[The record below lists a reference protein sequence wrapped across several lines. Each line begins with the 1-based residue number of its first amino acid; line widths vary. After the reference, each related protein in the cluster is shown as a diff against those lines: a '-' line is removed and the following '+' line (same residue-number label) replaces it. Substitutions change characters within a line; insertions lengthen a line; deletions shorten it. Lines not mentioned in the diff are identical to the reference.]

1 MEHYL
6 YFWAL
11 KLLSS
16 SLDFW
21 LISTYYFGVI
31 FLFKIAYIAYPF
43 IIFKG
48 ETNPSPIP
56 IPSRLYFLVCII
68 AWEIAGMYFPA

>member
-16 SLDFW
+16 FLDIS

-31 FLFKIAYIAYPF
+31 FLFKIAYMAYPY

-56 IPSRLYFLVCII
+56 IPSRLYLLVWII